1 MSNSVTDVAAPQ
13 RYILCEVQHVT
24 PEVNRDFGTVTQ
36 VCGVTLEQGGPYLV
50 TSVLGRGRN
59 GQSGGKGAGEEK
71 ELLKAEGGKSQFAL
85 EITEGTQLSQP

>member
-1 MSNSVTDVAAPQ
+1 M
-13 RYILCEVQHVT
+13 
-24 PEVNRDFGTVTQ
+24 
-36 VCGVTLEQGGPYLV
+36 